1 LCRLSYL
8 IPQPVKGFS
17 AADTL
22 THPDRLHAPLV
33 RRNGGFVAVG
43 WDEAL
48 DAAAAGFRRIRA
60 ERGPDAVGAF
70 GSGAL
75 TNEKAYAFGKFAR
88 LALGT
93 ANFDYNGRFCMSSA
107 AAAANRSLG
116 IDRGLP
122 FPLSWIGE
130 TDVLM
135 IVGGNP
141 PVTMPPLQRYLD
153 AQRRSGR
160 SIVVDLRTTALAAR
174 ASLHLQ
180 PAPGTDVILAH
191 ALLNVLIAEHRLDD
205 AYVAARTEGF
215 AAVRRIAAREDPD
228 RAERRTGV
236 PADDIGAAARML
248 ADARTAIIL
257 TGRGIEQQ
265 RNGTDAANG
274 FINLALALGL
284 PGREGSGYGTL
295 TGQGNGQG
303 GREHGQKSDQL
314 PGYCGLDNR
323 AAVERVAR
331 VWNRRSC
338 ISCRR

>member
-1 LCRLSYL
+1 
-8 IPQPVKGFS
+8 
-17 AADTL
+17 
-22 THPDRLHAPLV
+22 
-33 RRNGGFVAVG
+33 
-43 WDEAL
+43 
-48 DAAAAGFRRIRA
+48 
-60 ERGPDAVGAF
+60 
-70 GSGAL
+70 
-75 TNEKAYAFGKFAR
+75 
-88 LALGT
+88 
-93 ANFDYNGRFCMSSA
+93 
-107 AAAANRSLG
+107 
-116 IDRGLP
+116 
-122 FPLSWIGE
+122 
-130 TDVLM
+130 
-135 IVGGNP
+135 
-141 PVTMPPLQRYLD
+141 
-153 AQRRSGR
+153 
-160 SIVVDLRTTALAAR
+160 
-174 ASLHLQ
+174 LHLQ